1 MDYGLIE
8 RINLLPRAQ
17 AISVGDSVF
26 SEEQRRLIAEA
37 YKSLLGKD
45 IPNCSCRH
53 RYSDALEEI
62 CLTLKIKN
70 TMNCKYQLLA
80 GVIIWLGTDCY
91 NNHNLTDEVAE
102 EYLKRFPEARE
113 KEFQKWPEENKE
125 KNAEKLQAAKETLKD
140 SEEGLKE
147 SEPRLKE
154 ESVDDIIAHQNT
166 LKEAIE
172 GGDIMSVIA
181 AEEGLKEAWKHAEAK
196 PEEPTQAPEPKDD
209 EGEGHEPAPET
220 TDEGEGKELD
230 PEPTPKPEPEA
241 KPKAKKGK

>member
-53 RYSDALEEI
+53 RYSDAIEEI

-125 KNAEKLQAAKETLKD
+125 PQP
-140 SEEGLKE
+140 
-147 SEPRLKE
+147 EP
-154 ESVDDIIAHQNT
+154 
-166 LKEAIE
+166 
-172 GGDIMSVIA
+172 
-181 AEEGLKEAWKHAEAK
+181 
-196 PEEPTQAPEPKDD
+196 EPKPEPKDGEGQT
-209 EGEGHEPAPET
+209 EGEGNDGAT
-220 TDEGEGKELD
+220 EGETQTGEEPKEGQQ
-230 PEPTPKPEPEA
+230 EK
-241 KPKAKKGK
+241 KPKGKKG